1 MQHDVQSP
9 FSRKHTFS
17 QSFFFVTADA
27 HVFDTLATSFCG
39 VFVLVCLCLSRRR
52 LSKSLV
58 CFFFFG
64 NPFWSERMTAPTAK
78 EDPSVTAT
86 PMSDKTEQ
94 KQKDTQA
101 IEEDD
106 EFEEFETGV

>member
-39 VFVLVCLCLSRRR
+39 VFVLVCLCHSRC
-52 LSKSLV
+52 L
-58 CFFFFG
+58 FFKKLCMFFG

-106 EFEEFETGV
+106 EFEEFETGA

>member
-1 MQHDVQSP
+1 M
-9 FSRKHTFS
+9 
-17 QSFFFVTADA
+17 
-27 HVFDTLATSFCG
+27 
-39 VFVLVCLCLSRRR
+39 
-52 LSKSLV
+52 
-58 CFFFFG
+58 FFG